1 MRKVIWIRCYETNEA
16 EQIEEDILGFIKEDP
31 SLVGDIPIKIYSSK
45 VNGVYDLSHIYD
57 MSEIAVNVLKEKYG
71 DENVK
76 IAEREFVEI
85 TESCEHKS
93 VGERIAES
101 LERIADVA
109 ETLERIADCLDNID
123 SNISY
128 LQGSME
134 CLEEITECI
143 VQPGPEGCSKY
154 LRIIGSVSTSDN

>member
-1 MRKVIWIRCYETNEA
+1 MIRKVIWIRCYETNEA

-101 LERIADVA
+101 LERIAD
-109 ETLERIADCLDNID
+109 CLDNID